1 MFKILISDKLEK
13 EGIDILTAGG
23 QFAVDCKF
31 GIPADELKRII
42 KDYDALIV
50 RSGTQVTAEIIEAAD
65 KLKVIGRAGVGLD
78 NVDLTA
84 ATKKGI
90 VAMNTPAGNTTSTAE
105 HTMSMIMALSRNIPQ
120 AVASLKSG
128 KWERSKFTGIELHGK
143 ILGIV
148 GLGRIGSTVAKMA
161 QAFGMT
167 TIGYDPYLSL
177 EIAAKN
183 GIKIVELNE
192 IYKTADYITVHIP
205 KTDETTHM
213 IASEQIALM
222 KKTARLINCAR
233 GGIIDE
239 AALIKA
245 LQDKRIAGAALDVYE
260 TEPPDFQSP
269 LLKLDNCVVT
279 PHLGAS
285 TSEAQ
290 LNVAIEIANAVKDAL
305 SGAGIRNAANF
316 PSLSA
321 EAFKAIEPYLSLAER
336 MGKFAG
342 QLVQGRIREVVVTYS
357 GAVAK
362 EKVTAVT
369 MALAKGILTPIL
381 LEEGVNNINSL
392 NLMKERGINI
402 KEIISNQEGEYVNA
416 IALDIATEKE
426 PFSLLGTLSSNKQPR
441 IVKIN
446 NVYVETV
453 PEGHMLFIN
462 NNDKPG
468 IVGAI
473 GTILASENINIAAIT
488 LGRENQQGV
497 AVSVVNV
504 DSQIPESVIEKL
516 RKTKNI
522 LFVKTIKV

>member
-1 MFKILISDKLEK
+1 MFKILVSDKLEK
-13 EGIDILTAGG
+13 EGLDILAADKRFT
-23 QFAVDCKF
+23 VDCKF
-31 GIPADELKRII
+31 GLPADELKKII
-42 KDYDALIV
+42 GDYDALIV
-50 RSGTQVTAEIIEAAD
+50 RSGTQVTSPIIEAAD

-78 NVDLTA
+78 NVDLPA
-84 ATKKGI
+84 ATKKGV

-105 HTMSMIMALSRNIPQ
+105 HTMSLIMALSRNIPQ

-128 KWERSKFTGIELHGK
+128 KWERSKFTGVELYGK
-143 ILGIV
+143 VLGII

-161 QAFGMT
+161 QGYGMIT
-167 TIGYDPYLSL
+167 LGFDPYLSA

-183 GIKIVELNE
+183 GIKLVDLNE

-205 KTDETTHM
+205 KTEETTHM
-213 IASEQIALM
+213 IGEEQIALM
-222 KKTARLINCAR
+222 KKSARLINCAR

-245 LQDKRIAGAALDVYE
+245 LQEKRIAGAALDVYE
-260 TEPPDFQSP
+260 VEPPDFNSP
-269 LLKLDNCVVT
+269 LFKMDNCITT

-290 LNVAIEIANAVKDAL
+290 LNVAIEIAHAVKDAL
-305 SGAGIRNAANF
+305 TGAGIRNAANF
-316 PSLSA
+316 PSLSM
-321 EAFKAIEPYLSLAER
+321 ESYRAIEPYLKLAQG

-342 QLVQGRIREVVVTYS
+342 QLVQGRISHVTITYS

-369 MALAKGILTPIL
+369 MALAHGL
-381 LEEGVNNINSL
+381 LSPALGEEVNTINAL
-392 NLMKERGINI
+392 NMMKERGINI
-402 KEIISNQEGEYVNA
+402 KEIVSSQEGEYVNS
-416 IALDIATEKE
+416 IALDIATDKE
-426 PFSLLGTLSSNKQPR
+426 PFYLLGTLSSNKQPR

-453 PEGHMLFIN
+453 PQGHMLFIN

-473 GTILASENINIAAIT
+473 GTLLAAENINIAGIT
-488 LGRENQQGV
+488 LGREDQHGV

-504 DSQIPESVIEKL
+504 DSEIPESVIEKL

-522 LFVKTIKV
+522 LFVKAIKV

>member
-1 MFKILISDKLEK
+1 MPKILISDKLEK
-13 EGIDILTAGG
+13 EGIDILTADGK
-23 QFAVDCKF
+23 FTVDCKF
-31 GIPADELKRII
+31 GISADELKKII
-42 KDYDALIV
+42 KDYDGLIV
-50 RSGTQVTAEIIEAAD
+50 RSGTQVTAQIIEAAD

-78 NVDLTA
+78 NVDLEA

-120 AVASLKSG
+120 AVASLRAG

-143 ILGIV
+143 VLGII

-161 QAFGMT
+161 QAFGMV
-167 TIGYDPYLSL
+167 TIGYDPYLSV
-177 EIAAKN
+177 EVAAKN
-183 GIKIVELNE
+183 GIRVVDLNE
-192 IYKTADYITVHIP
+192 LYKTSDYITVHIP

-213 IASEQIALM
+213 IKDEQISLM
-222 KKTARLINCAR
+222 KKTVRLINCAR

-239 AALIKA
+239 SALIKA
-245 LQDKRIAGAALDVYE
+245 LGEKRIAAAALDVYE

-269 LLKLDNCVVT
+269 LFKLDNCIAT

-290 LNVAIEIANAVKDAL
+290 LNVAIEIAHAVKDAL
-305 SGAGIRNAANF
+305 SGEGIRNAVNF

-321 EAFKAIEPYLSLAER
+321 EAYKAIEPYVNLAER

-342 QLVQGRIREVVVTYS
+342 QLIQGRIKTVTVTYS
-357 GAVAK
+357 GAVAQ
-362 EKVTAVT
+362 EKITAVT
-369 MALAKGILTPIL
+369 MSLAKGLLTPI
-381 LEEGVNNINSL
+381 LEEGVNTINALNI
-392 NLMKERGINI
+392 MKDRGISIN
-402 KEIISNQEGEYVNA
+402 EIASNQEGEYVNA
-416 IALDIATEKE
+416 IALDVSTDRE

-446 NVYVETV
+446 NVYVETA
-453 PEGHMLFIN
+453 PLGHMLFIN

-473 GTILASENINIAAIT
+473 GTILASENINIAGIT

-504 DSQIPESVIEKL
+504 DSEISESVIEKL

-522 LFVKTIKV
+522 LFVKTIKI